1 MRKQKNK
8 RKKSKFI
15 KPLMAGKYAQEAR
28 LVSAERSGRAS
39 RFLNAVSSTS
49 QYLEPIG
56 GLAGKPPRVG

>member
-28 LVSAERSGRAS
+28 LVFGERSGRAS
-39 RFLNAVSSTS
+39 RFLNAVSSTN
-49 QYLEPIG
+49 QDLEPIG
-56 GLAGKPPRVG
+56 SLAGKPPRIG